1 MSVEDARASVDSVA
15 RFWRNY
21 LIILEKNNVPV
32 AARPYYRRW
41 CEDYIRN
48 HPDARL
54 RTHSAAL
61 VDKYLSAKGR
71 QPNLQDWQFR
81 QIADA
86 LRQLFLHAVPHEW
99 ARSFDW
105 QKWLVFSADLPV
117 EHATLM
123 RDQPVDPTGEVLT
136 GRARTGSVVDQFRGR
151 CHEMHRRFVAVVR
164 MRDLAVRTEQ
174 SYEQWIA
181 RFFLF
186 HDWASPESLVPQGVS
201 AYLEHLAVTRKVSAA
216 TQKAALNALVFM
228 FREVL
233 QISVD
238 DIVPFKRA
246 SPKRRLPVVLSRRE
260 VLQLLTALKGQSQ
273 LMAALMYG
281 TGMRLMECVRLR
293 VQDIDFEYQQITVRH
308 GKGGKDRVVPLP
320 ARLAETLRGHLLSVA
335 ELHRADLAEGYGEV
349 YLPTALARKYPK
361 AARSWG
367 WQYVFPATRVSTDPR
382 SRRSG
387 RHHIHETGL
396 QRAIR
401 EAAMA
406 IGIAKRVSSHTLR
419 HCFATHLLESGRD
432 IRTVQELLG
441 HSDLSTTM
449 IYTHVLQ
456 KGGLAVTSPLDQL
469 R

>member
-1 MSVEDARASVDSVA
+1 MSWNDARGGLDPVQ

-21 LIILEKNNVPV
+21 LSILDKHHVPS
-32 AARPYYRRW
+32 AAQAYYQGW
-41 CEDYIRN
+41 CEDYIRQY
-48 HPDARL
+48 PEERL
-54 RTHSAAL
+54 RTHRAVH

-86 LRQLFLHAVPHEW
+86 LRHLFLHAVRADW
-99 ARSFDW
+99 AGTFDW
-105 QKWLVFSADLPV
+105 QKWLMFSADLPA

-123 RDQPVDPTGEVLT
+123 RDLPGQSGELLT
-136 GRARTGSVVDQFRGR
+136 RGAGAGSIVGQFRDR
-151 CHEMHRRFVAVVR
+151 CRDVHRRFVAQVR

-181 RFFLF
+181 RYFVF
-186 HDWASPESLVPQGVS
+186 HKWASPESLVPHGVS
-201 AYLEHLAVTRKVSAA
+201 AYLEYLAVERKVSAA
-216 TQKAALNALVFM
+216 TQKAALNALVFLY
-228 FREVL
+228 REAL
-233 QISVD
+233 QIPLGEV
-238 DIVPFKRA
+238 VPFKRA
-246 SPKRRLPVVLSRRE
+246 LPKRRLPVVLSRPE
-260 VLQLLTALKGQSQ
+260 VLRLLQAMKGQPR

-320 ARLAETLRGHLLSVA
+320 GRLVDTLRAHLAAVRDI
-335 ELHRADLAEGYGEV
+335 HRADLADGFGEV
-349 YLPTALARKYPK
+349 YMPTALARKYPN

-382 SRRSG
+382 TRRTA

-401 EAAMA
+401 QAAVNA
-406 IGIAKRVSSHTLR
+406 GFTKRVTSHTLR

-441 HSDLSTTM
+441 HADLSTTM

-456 KGGLAVTSPLDQL
+456 KGGLGVTSPLDQL